1 MDGVKLGGEEGGR
14 WECCM
19 FLKKG
24 GISRKKKK
32 KTKEHWYTFP
42 HNARKIEMLSANNII
57 EDILNGESLI
67 RIQEIILDPK

>member
-1 MDGVKLGGEEGGR
+1 MMGVKRAQRRGGR
-14 WECCM
+14 DRGLHASKERGDI
-19 FLKKG
+19 KKEDEK
-24 GISRKKKK
+24 RKGD
-32 KTKEHWYTFP
+32 WYTFP